1 MKHKSYILL
10 LLASVIILTS
20 MSECKFTLNPW
31 MIEHSYVTVDL
42 NGRHHVST
50 VAEAFGGAA
59 HREPTLWAHLYD
71 EYFYFRVERQLFS
84 GENSVW
90 LTINYK
96 YLSQLKPNKK
106 YDLMA
111 GDTDIQPSSVT
122 SSGYEYYLTEGSLMF
137 TSYVDGNHFAGTFEF
152 AAYNQ
157 ELDSTIVATNGT
169 FEFAGTESDTSWD
182 E

>member
-137 TSYVDGNHFAGTFEF
+137 TSYVDGSHFAGTFEF
-152 AAYNQ
+152 
-157 ELDSTIVATNGT
+157 T
-169 FEFAGTESDTSWD
+169 GTESDTSWD